1 MRTPQAL
8 ETKPPLTGSA
18 PSRRSLAG
26 GVPSKPSPG
35 TPETWALLEEI
46 RPRPQLL
53 SPLCR
58 ERTPRALPN
67 VARPWSEAP
76 APGYGAGVCTAHALA
91 SALRGHP
98 PNAAG
103 GSTALG
109 VQRGR
114 LPQRGPR
121 GGPARAGKGGRSAQG
136 GRASYAVSRGRLV
149 ATPPVPS
156 HDQRADSGWGA
167 PPGVEGRRRRLPCPP
182 SGEHHRTVLRSMLNP
197 EEHDAA
203 CPQEPLPAPDVLGA
217 DGRQE
222 AEGGLGGA
230 QGTVVAGQGARGS
243 SGAQATVGPAQSG
256 LQAEL
261 VVGVIRVHPVCHP
274 QGVGGGVPVD
284 GGRQA

>member
-58 ERTPRALPN
+58 ERTPKALPN

-91 SALRGHP
+91 SALRGRP
-98 PNAAG
+98 QNAAG
-103 GSTALG
+103 GSTAPG

-197 EEHDAA
+197 EVKSTM
-203 CPQEPLPAPDVLGA
+203 PPAPRSPYLLRTSLVRMGA
-217 DGRQE
+217 KRLKEDL
-222 AEGGLGGA
+222 AERREQSLQARGLGG
-230 QGTVVAGQGARGS
+230 RP
-243 SGAQATVGPAQSG
+243 GPRPLWAPHS
-256 LQAEL
+256 LACRRSL
-261 VVGVIRVHPVCHP
+261 
-274 QGVGGGVPVD
+274 
-284 GGRQA
+284 